1 MDVVSLLGPAPAL
14 HLNPGDD
21 EAFAADVDRLL
32 ATGLRDAEAFQ
43 ERLRA
48 WYPEATVRPRDL
60 AFEPYVVWYVYR
72 DGRWIHAE

>member
-1 MDVVSLLGPAPAL
+1 MNIVPLLGPAPAL

-32 ATGLRDAEAFQ
+32 ATGLRDAGQFQ

-48 WYPEATVRPRDL
+48 RYPEATVRLRDL

-72 DGRWIHAE
+72 DGRWVPPE